1 MEEATNEQDDEDLS
15 DDEMQLLENLER
27 NLNEEQ

>member
-1 MEEATNEQDDEDLS
+1 MEEATNEHDDEDLS